1 VLEQLKSGVV
11 SIANYQ
17 KLDKL
22 YLVGTNSDD
31 QITGSSWNEVLLA
44 HGGDDILHGGDGDDL
59 IDGGD
64 GEDVADYADAVV
76 GVKVNLGTVGS
87 QNTGGGG
94 LDTLVSI
101 EGLIGSSFNDELLGN
116 ANSNILYGGG
126 GSDVLDGGA
135 GDDVLV
141 AGVGAGQY
149 LGGDGRDKIDLSGLG
164 VDLVVNLRTGE
175 VLGAG
180 VTGTSV
186 SGIEDV
192 KSGSGDDTVVVG
204 SGDHYIDGGGGEDE
218 VQVLGKRADYGVQYD
233 AVTGVL
239 SLLKGSE
246 AITLVGVEG
255 VRFADGLVALS
266 ELTKASE
273 ESGADIVG
281 TQSDDQL
288 SGTPKGERISGLG
301 GNDRLT
307 GQGGSDVLDG
317 GIGMDVMLG
326 NGGNDSYYVDSGGD
340 RVQEDGDG
348 GIDTVFST
356 VDWSLGANIE
366 RLVLLSP
373 ARKGVGNGLDN
384 ELLGNARD
392 NWLDGGL
399 GADTMAG
406 QSGNDTYVVNDI
418 QDMVQ
423 EASQGGVD
431 TVLLKL
437 GQAYQRYEMSENVE
451 RVLVQ
456 GRLATDV
463 QGNAG
468 GNSLLGNV
476 GDNRLWGLDGDDVL
490 SGGMGGLDFLYG
502 GAGDDV
508 YYVQHRKTLVL
519 EIGDR
524 GADAGGHDTVISR
537 VEAYALGAYVEDL
550 VLSGGGKKG
559 WGNMLDNR
567 LVGNVMDN
575 ELVGFG
581 GDDVLAGGAGND
593 VLIGG
598 SGEDWFLV
606 DALGRGVDQW
616 LDFDVSHNHNH
627 YHVILLSP

>member
-1 VLEQLKSGVV
+1 
-11 SIANYQ
+11 
-17 KLDKL
+17 
-22 YLVGTNSDD
+22 
-31 QITGSSWNEVLLA
+31 
-44 HGGDDILHGGDGDDL
+44 
-59 IDGGD
+59 
-64 GEDVADYADAVV
+64 
-76 GVKVNLGTVGS
+76 
-87 QNTGGGG
+87 
-94 LDTLVSI
+94 
-101 EGLIGSSFNDELLGN
+101 
-116 ANSNILYGGG
+116 
-126 GSDVLDGGA
+126 
-135 GDDVLV
+135 
-141 AGVGAGQY
+141 
-149 LGGDGRDKIDLSGLG
+149 
-164 VDLVVNLRTGE
+164 
-175 VLGAG
+175 
-180 VTGTSV
+180 
-186 SGIEDV
+186 
-192 KSGSGDDTVVVG
+192 
-204 SGDHYIDGGGGEDE
+204 
-218 VQVLGKRADYGVQYD
+218 
-233 AVTGVL
+233 
-239 SLLKGSE
+239 
-246 AITLVGVEG
+246 
-255 VRFADGLVALS
+255 
-266 ELTKASE
+266 
-273 ESGADIVG
+273 
-281 TQSDDQL
+281 
-288 SGTPKGERISGLG
+288 
-301 GNDRLT
+301 
-307 GQGGSDVLDG
+307 
-317 GIGMDVMLG
+317 MDVMEG

-340 RVQEDGDG
+340 RVQEGGNG

-399 GADTMAG
+399 GVDTLVG

-418 QDMVQ
+418 RDMVQ
-423 EASQGGVD
+423 EAAQGGVD

-537 VEAYALGAYVEDL
+537 VEAYALGAYIEDL

-616 LDFDVSHNHNH
+616 LDFDVSQGDKIGVKLTGAMRESLRGGLVDEAGN
-627 YHVILLSP
+627 LSMGVVNSGEGMRVAQDADDRWLYDSGSGQLSWDADGIGRAQAELVAVLGTSGHRPQQLTSNDFFLFS